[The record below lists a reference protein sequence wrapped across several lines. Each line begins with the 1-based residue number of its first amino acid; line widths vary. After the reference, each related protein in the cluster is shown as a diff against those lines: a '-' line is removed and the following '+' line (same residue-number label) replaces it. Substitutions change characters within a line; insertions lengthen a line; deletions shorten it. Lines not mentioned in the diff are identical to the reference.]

1 MEGDLSWVLGPMA
14 QVTLGMGLWSC
25 GSHESRAV
33 RGPLGVSPVRRR
45 DPHKSIWLQIACPR
59 GDSTRLSHAN
69 STPDSVLA
77 LHRVP
82 SRNQESESPPAINT
96 CRPHQSWSL
105 KKENATQRMG
115 ANTTQRMGADATQRM
130 GANTTQRMGA
140 DATQRMGANTTQR
153 MGADATQRM
162 GADATTSSSMHCHS
176 INEWKWSSHWLKSNY
191 FCSIKTKGI
200 QMANGSYSGV
210 QESRAGD
217 RTFTLISITWG
228 LHKEHACIA
237 IIVFKIKAKS

>member
-14 QVTLGMGLWSC
+14 QVTSGMGLWSC
-25 GSHESRAV
+25 GSQESRAV
-33 RGPLGVSPVRRR
+33 RGPLGVSPVRRP

-96 CRPHQSWSL
+96 CSPHQSWSL

-130 GANTTQRMGA
+130 GA
-140 DATQRMGANTTQR
+140 
-153 MGADATQRM
+153 DATQRM
-162 GADATTSSSMHCHS
+162 GADAMQRMEADATTSSSTHCHS
-176 INEWKWSSHWLKSNY
+176 INKWKWSSHWLKSNY